1 MRLWLLLW
9 GCQEELSPP
18 PKTLRQPPPI
28 FVDMNNQNWNYPS
41 SSIMSDLP
49 QNTDPILQKANIYYH
64 EEAYLKAAELL
75 IPYLEQHPQDV
86 IGHSI
91 LGAAFFRLKDM
102 TQAEKAARNALKYEE
117 STIIYS
123 NLGSILLGK
132 GDIKGAIEAYEKARL
147 LDPKHFL
154 PIRNL
159 VTLYY
164 KSRNLPLAEEL
175 LYELI
180 KIDPSDSYGY
190 VSLGQVLV
198 EQEKWSEAEA
208 LYRFRLL
215 DLQNTPKEERYLAGG
230 LMLDLPLALGRV
242 LLHQKKYKKS
252 EEAFL
257 YTLQLSTKVQS
268 TWAPRSDYQRYAYE
282 GLLSIYKVEGKT
294 EKYRA
299 IQKQLEGL

>member
-1 MRLWLLLW
+1 M
-9 GCQEELSPP
+9 
-18 PKTLRQPPPI
+18 
-28 FVDMNNQNWNYPS
+28 
-41 SSIMSDLP
+41 
-49 QNTDPILQKANIYYH
+49 
-64 EEAYLKAAELL
+64 
-75 IPYLEQHPQDV
+75 
-86 IGHSI
+86 
-91 LGAAFFRLKDM
+91 
-102 TQAEKAARNALKYEE
+102 
-117 STIIYS
+117 
-123 NLGSILLGK
+123 
-132 GDIKGAIEAYEKARL
+132 
-147 LDPKHFL
+147 
-154 PIRNL
+154 
-159 VTLYY
+159 
-164 KSRNLPLAEEL
+164 
-175 LYELI
+175 
-180 KIDPSDSYGY
+180 
-190 VSLGQVLV
+190 LV